1 MKAHRRFWENWMN
14 HQQNR
19 VWRQSSVECW
29 LIWRMLIHMVRKLCV
44 KLKHSIDMGN
54 HSSFIAAQTIIW
66 FLSRDGW
73 IFLIHFFDVG
83 LCANILFLV
92 HYWLTRLNHTHTQKE
107 KQLSTFPSK
116 TNFHDSDCN
125 NFSLIWEFGFWFL
138 HVYWSVEYWA
148 VNRNSGVITLYILN
162 FLSW

>member
-1 MKAHRRFWENWMN
+1 MFTWSFVCNHFQVHSLMKAHRRFWENWMN

-29 LIWRMLIHMVRKLCV
+29 LIWRMLTHMVRKLCV

-92 HYWLTRLNHTHTQKE
+92 HYRLTRLNHTHTHKKKNRLVLFLQRQIFMIAIAITSVWYE
-107 KQLSTFPSK
+107 
-116 TNFHDSDCN
+116 
-125 NFSLIWEFGFWFL
+125 SLDFGSYMF
-138 HVYWSVEYWA
+138 
-148 VNRNSGVITLYILN
+148 TDQ
-162 FLSW
+162 